1 MGCTMLYPQNIKKG
15 NSIGKAMIKKPVG
28 FLRYP
33 DQTNQN
39 EYHTWSSPIS
49 NHGDYPPYRLIAI
62 DIPRSWYIQCI
73 PITSPCLRCIY
84 IVFFQNPWS
93 QAIAKASIDMFREA
107 RVSWPQGERSAV
119 SKPRVD
125 LQKIMGPGDFSAEN
139 MGFNF
144 LTIKRWLVDD
154 CRDLLKYMCLR
165 GPTRWG
171 FSWIIKIH
179 QLDIPQMMLDE
190 HPKWFK

>member
-1 MGCTMLYPQNIKKG
+1 
-15 NSIGKAMIKKPVG
+15 
-28 FLRYP
+28 
-33 DQTNQN
+33 
-39 EYHTWSSPIS
+39 
-49 NHGDYPPYRLIAI
+49 
-62 DIPRSWYIQCI
+62 
-73 PITSPCLRCIY
+73 
-84 IVFFQNPWS
+84 
-93 QAIAKASIDMFREA
+93 MFREA

-165 GPTRWG
+165 GPTR
-171 FSWIIKIH
+171 
-179 QLDIPQMMLDE
+179 
-190 HPKWFK
+190 